1 MSIDRMQLSPKL
13 LLIAIPGSVGL
24 GVSIVQADR
33 LPSIEQHTAIV
44 PTEWKI
50 QTVEPPEIIS
60 KSAHQLLL
68 DRQKQLSNRD
78 LSCDCNGCRVAAAAT
93 GIKIN

>member
-1 MSIDRMQLSPKL
+1 MSLDRMQLSQKL
-13 LLIAIPGSVGL
+13 LLIAVPGSVGL
-24 GVSIVQADR
+24 GVSIVQTDR
-33 LPSIEQHTAIV
+33 LPSIEQNAAIV

-50 QTVEPPEIIS
+50 QPVEAPKIIS

-78 LSCDCNGCRVAAAAT
+78 LSCDCNGCRVAAAQT

>member
-1 MSIDRMQLSPKL
+1 MQLSPKL
-13 LLIAIPGSVGL
+13 LLIAIPSSLGL
-24 GVSIVQADR
+24 GVSIAQTER
-33 LPSIEQHTAIV
+33 LLPIEQNTAIV

-50 QTVEPPEIIS
+50 QPVEAPKMIG
-60 KSAHQLLL
+60 KSAHQVLL

-78 LSCDCNGCRVAAAAT
+78 LSCDCNGCRVAAAQT